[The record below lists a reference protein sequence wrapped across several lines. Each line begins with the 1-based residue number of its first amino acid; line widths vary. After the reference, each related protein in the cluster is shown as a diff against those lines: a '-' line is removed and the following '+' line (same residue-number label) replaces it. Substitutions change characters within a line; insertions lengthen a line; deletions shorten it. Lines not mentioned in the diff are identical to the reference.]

1 MRCRRPGARRTPAPT
16 TSVIMMRWP
25 TRMRRLVASGLLP
38 ERAGQPVRAW
48 AHIPLA
54 DLLVLDVDSGLL
66 GEWTAR
72 VRAQWAGSRAA
83 ASVGGGDGAAWLD
96 GDAAGG
102 VAWDASVTP
111 GGIAGVIPGALDD
124 LVRLCVELAG
134 HGPGRC
140 GHTPGQDQ
148 ASPGDDQDQASPGDH
163 DDTAARQDQTSGRQ
177 DETSPRDHQ
186 DQTSVGQDETGP
198 GGHQDQAGP
207 GQDETSPGEDGTGRR
222 GNGAVPP
229 TGRGREALE
238 KAIIGKAVELLS
250 GPGGLASFLRRR
262 QL

>member
-83 ASVGGGDGAAWLD
+83 ASVSGGDGAAWLD
-96 GDAAGG
+96 GDAAEGF
-102 VAWDASVTP
+102 ACDASVNP
-111 GGIAGVIPGALDD
+111 VGIADVIPGALDD

-140 GHTPGQDQ
+140 GQPPAPGQDQ
-148 ASPGDDQDQASPGDH
+148 TAPGQDQTSPGDH
-163 DDTAARQDQTSGRQ
+163 DDTAAR
-177 DETSPRDHQ
+177 
-186 DQTSVGQDETGP
+186 
-198 GGHQDQAGP
+198 
-207 GQDETSPGEDGTGRR
+207 
-222 GNGAVPP
+222 
-229 TGRGREALE
+229 
-238 KAIIGKAVELLS
+238 
-250 GPGGLASFLRRR
+250 
-262 QL
+262 